1 MTPGPI
7 TPDAFRDV
15 LGRFATGVTV
25 LTTRDADGRDCG
37 MTVSAFAALSLDPP
51 LVLACIAR
59 DATIA
64 GAVAAASHFGVSVL
78 AAHQEPLARRFADP
92 NVDRF
97 VGVPLSRGALGVA
110 LVNGAL
116 AHLECRVTA
125 RHQAGDHTIVIGE
138 VLAASAEHGEPL
150 VHFRG
155 DYGRSA
161 R

>member
-1 MTPGPI
+1 MPSGPI

-25 LTTRDADGRDCG
+25 LTTRDAEGRDRG
-37 MTVSAFAALSLDPP
+37 MTVSAFAALSLEPP
-51 LVLACIAR
+51 LVLVCVAR

-92 NVDRF
+92 NADRF
-97 VGVPLSRGALGVA
+97 DAVPLSRGASGVA
-110 LVNGAL
+110 LVRGAL
-116 AHLECRVTA
+116 AHLECRATA
-125 RHQAGDHTIVIGE
+125 RHEGGDHTIVVGE
-138 VLAASAEHGEPL
+138 VLAASALEGEPL

-155 DYGRSA
+155 DYGRFA

>member
-1 MTPGPI
+1 MPSGPI

-25 LTTRDADGRDCG
+25 LTTRDAEGRDRG
-37 MTVSAFAALSLDPP
+37 MTVSAFAALSLEPP
-51 LVLACIAR
+51 LVLVCVAR

-92 NVDRF
+92 NADRF
-97 VGVPLSRGALGVA
+97 DAVPLSRGASGVA
-110 LVNGAL
+110 LVRGAL
-116 AHLECRVTA
+116 AHLECRATA
-125 RHQAGDHTIVIGE
+125 RHEGGDHTIVVGE
-138 VLAASAEHGEPL
+138 VLAASAREGEPL

-155 DYGRSA
+155 DYGRFA